1 MPPIGKIEVN
11 MPTARSRCSPKWS
24 DTMPVAD
31 GMNAPPPSAWMNRG
45 ISSIGMLE
53 AKPQH
58 SEAMVKMA
66 AEIMKTFLRPYMS
79 LILPA
84 IGIAMTWPSA

>member
-1 MPPIGKIEVN
+1 
-11 MPTARSRCSPKWS
+11 
-24 DTMPVAD
+24 
-31 GMNAPPPSAWMNRG
+31 
-45 ISSIGMLE
+45 MLG

-58 SEAMVKMA
+58 SEARVKTA

-84 IGIAMTWPSA
+84 IGMAMTWPSA